1 MAGVEGSRYPIPTA
15 IVLVATP
22 GGWRHSILDTRG
34 GMLCGRLARV
44 AAGAP
49 PEQARAAAVTMLRD
63 VAREF
68 HDMEIDVAW
77 DGRQPGETCTGRV
90 IPVRRTDG

>member
-1 MAGVEGSRYPIPTA
+1 
-15 IVLVATP
+15 
-22 GGWRHSILDTRG
+22 
-34 GMLCGRLARV
+34 MLCGRLTRV
-44 AAGAP
+44 AADAT

-68 HDMEIDVAW
+68 PDMEIAVAW

-90 IPVRRTDG
+90 IPVRQPDG